1 MGFFDTL
8 GDFGQKAFNAASGKA
23 REVEAMKNE
32 FRDYDDD
39 RLKWTFKNS
48 SGFRKMAAGSV
59 LKERGY
65 RIGN

>member
-1 MGFFDTL
+1 MGFFSTL
-8 GDFGQKAFNAASGKA
+8 GDLGKA
-23 REVEAMKNE
+23 AFDKASEKAQEVEDMKNE
-32 FRDYDDD
+32 FRDYNDD

-65 RIGN
+65 RIGR

>member
-1 MGFFDTL
+1 MGFFSTL
-8 GDFGQKAFNAASGKA
+8 GDLGKSAFDKASEKA
-23 REVEAMKNE
+23 QEVEDMKNE

-65 RIGN
+65 RIGR

>member
-1 MGFFDTL
+1 MGFFGTL
-8 GDFGQKAFNAASGKA
+8 GDLGKKAFDKASDKA
-23 REVEAMKNE
+23 QEVEEMKNE
-32 FRDYDDD
+32 FRNYDDD

-65 RIGN
+65 RIGR